1 MTITPKGPADPDLSQ
16 LVQNIK
22 VMGSV
27 RREENAKVHWGGES
41 AKVDISPEARK
52 LQRVADLARMGDQL
66 RTDKVKQIK
75 ELIEADQYQVDSKEV
90 AKSIARGEVSR
101 LLEKK

>member
-1 MTITPKGPADPDLSQ
+1 
-16 LVQNIK
+16 
-22 VMGSV
+22 
-27 RREENAKVHWGGES
+27 
-41 AKVDISPEARK
+41 
-52 LQRVADLARMGDQL
+52 LARTGDQL
-66 RTDKVKQIK
+66 RADKVKQIK